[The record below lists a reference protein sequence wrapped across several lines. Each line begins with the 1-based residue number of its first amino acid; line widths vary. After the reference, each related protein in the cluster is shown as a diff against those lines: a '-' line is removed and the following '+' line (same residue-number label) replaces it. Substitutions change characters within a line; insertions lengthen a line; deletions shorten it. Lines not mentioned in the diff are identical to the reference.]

1 MVLLLS
7 KNGICVSNF
16 GYCSLHDELYR
27 YSNTLPPLPA
37 QHSHVPPP
45 TLYPEQLMHISDSN
59 YNYQRF
65 PMPDLKINS
74 KINRADINV

>member
-7 KNGICVSNF
+7 KNGICVSN
-16 GYCSLHDELYR
+16 CSLHDELYR